1 MIVVPYLVRCGVR
14 RAIIERVRISKKER
28 GKGIGTSMMQ
38 WAINK
43 TKEKGCSVVQL
54 DTDTSRKSAH
64 QFYDKL
70 GFTATHYGMK
80 LYI

>member
-1 MIVVPYLVRCGVR
+1 MQLLKESES
-14 RAIIERVRISKKER
+14 AKKER

-43 TKEKGCSVVQL
+43 AKEKGCSIVQL